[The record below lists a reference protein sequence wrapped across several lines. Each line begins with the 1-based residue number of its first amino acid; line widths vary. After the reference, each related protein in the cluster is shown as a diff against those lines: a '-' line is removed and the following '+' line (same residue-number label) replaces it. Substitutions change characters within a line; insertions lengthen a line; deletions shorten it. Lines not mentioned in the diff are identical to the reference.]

1 MFKTGFMCFFC
12 VYNIIPGKFSSGNSG
27 TCWSRKGA
35 VYLIMVYA
43 CTFNKLLTKCLST
56 AEGENSS
63 CFAGWLVYKFYMPF
77 GRNLTM
83 RKLRTLDKQSH

>member
-1 MFKTGFMCFFC
+1 MCFLC

-35 VYLIMVYA
+35 VYLILVYA

-63 CFAGWLVYKFYMPF
+63 CFAGWLVYNMFSMPF
-77 GRNLTM
+77 GRDQMNM
-83 RKLRTLDKQSH
+83 GKLRTLDKQSH